1 MDNLLISALS
11 TVDVRDLSYAEWM
24 NVGMALKHEGYACSV
39 WDEWSRND
47 QRYHPGECARKW
59 NTFHGSG
66 TPVTGATIVQMAK
79 QRGWKPFEGNGIMDW
94 NDELSYDGTPEISV
108 PSGRAHDGTPG
119 ISVPFDNLLPDM
131 KPTAEL
137 AKYIS
142 TLFRPEE
149 YVGYVTGEV
158 RQNEDGEWEP
168 LRGVF
173 NRTAGEL
180 LTSLAK
186 YPDDLGATI
195 GDWKPQVGGWIRFNP
210 LDGTGASDR
219 NVTPS
224 EMRWWNPR

>member
-158 RQNEDGEWEP
+158 RQNEDG
-168 LRGVF
+168 
-173 NRTAGEL
+173 
-180 LTSLAK
+180 
-186 YPDDLGATI
+186 
-195 GDWKPQVGGWIRFNP
+195 
-210 LDGTGASDR
+210 
-219 NVTPS
+219 
-224 EMRWWNPR
+224 